1 MLDWVWEIVRSL
13 MPDGGY
19 PNSMDVLVYYGQL
32 GDYLGGVFGTI
43 LAAVTTVFVFLGWR
57 ATTKIDER
65 SKLYQIFIEMLRTHE
80 EIVSSMSFGDL
91 RGREAISEV
100 LGEFYAAYRV
110 IADLD
115 CALSPLDV
123 ERQINL
129 AFIATYYGMNPN
141 TELILDRCEPKFPCK
156 ELCKRLNAQRRTQLK
171 EEIEAKLSRKLSR
184 SAPENV
190 AFRGEVSTAYHLI
203 RSGEIP
209 RHIQDHLRMVLDKA
223 MKRGLMP
230 QLDTLQA
237 HIDAL
242 SSSYKFSGHQN
253 RLSHYFRNIR
263 AAFDFIEKSR
273 LSRKEKRHLAL
284 VLKSKLLNYEQ
295 ALLALYA
302 LSSLG
307 GEWRDSKILSKYA
320 PIQDIPEHFFSFD
333 EKSFSLESSF
343 PEVFKKNSL
352 RQWLSRWTQYAG

>member
-1 MLDWVWEIVRSL
+1 MLDWLWEIVRSL
-13 MPDGGY
+13 LPDGGY

-43 LAAVTTVFVFLGWR
+43 LAAITTVFVFLGWR

-100 LGEFYAAYRV
+100 LGEFYAAYRLV
-110 IADLD
+110 TDLD
-115 CALSPLDV
+115 CVSSPLGIG
-123 ERQINL
+123 RKINL
-129 AFIATYYGMNPN
+129 AFVTTYYGMNSN
-141 TELILDRCEPKFPCK
+141 TESILDRCEPKFPCK
-156 ELCKRLNAQRRTQLK
+156 ELCKRLNAQKSTQLK

-184 SAPENV
+184 NAPENV

-203 RSGEIP
+203 RSGGIP
-209 RHIQDHLRMVLDKA
+209 RHIQDHIKMVLDKA
-223 MKRGLMP
+223 MRRGLTS

-273 LSRKEKRHLAL
+273 FSRKEKRHLAL
-284 VLKSKLLNYEQ
+284 VLKSKLSNYEQ

-307 GEWRDSKILSKYA
+307 SEWRDSKIFSKYA
-320 PIQDIPEHFFSFD
+320 PIQDIPGHFFSFD
-333 EKSFSLESSF
+333 EKNFSLESSF
-343 PEVFKKNSL
+343 PEVFKKSSP
-352 RQWLSRWTQYAG
+352 RHWLNRWA